1 MYGKLE
7 NGKLIYAP
15 KSVIV
20 GEKRI
25 INPKEETLLSIGY
38 LPIENTEAPA
48 TETGYHAVGSWKQ
61 TKTEIVR
68 VWAVEED
75 EPTEPT
81 AEERL
86 AALEAAMLEMIMG
99 GTENG

>member
-1 MYGKLE
+1 MYGKLL
-7 NGKLIYAP
+7 NGTLIYAP
-15 KSVIV
+15 NSVTV
-20 GEKRI
+20 GDKRI
-25 INPKEETLLSIGY
+25 INPKEETLLSLGY

-61 TKTEIVR
+61 TETGIVR

-81 AEERL
+81 LEEQVAELRDEL
-86 AALEAAMLEMIMG
+86 SAAKILIGLEE
-99 GTENG
+99 

>member
-25 INPKEETLLSIGY
+25 INPKEETLISLGY

-61 TKTEIVR
+61 TETEIIR
-68 VWAVEED
+68 VWTSEAD

>member
-25 INPKEETLLSIGY
+25 INPKKETLLSLGY
-38 LPIENTEAPA
+38 GL
-48 TETGYHAVGSWKQ
+48 
-61 TKTEIVR
+61 
-68 VWAVEED
+68 
-75 EPTEPT
+75 
-81 AEERL
+81 
-86 AALEAAMLEMIMG
+86 
-99 GTENG
+99 

>member
-25 INPKEETLLSIGY
+25 INPKEETLLSLGY

-48 TETGYHAVGSWKQ
+48 AETGYHAVGSWKQ
-61 TKTEIVR
+61 TETEIVR
-68 VWAVEED
+68 VWAEEED

-81 AEERL
+81 LEEQVAELRDEL
-86 AALEAAMLEMIMG
+86 SAAKILIGLEE
-99 GTENG
+99 